1 MLVTIEERAASRVR
15 SQRVRSRNEVA
26 GVHDSSPTRSRARA
40 RDGTLGRSRWCFVL
54 APFAVG
60 KRKPNLA
67 RPIRARVAPG
77 NAQNSDRSASSFAP
91 ARRRVSHAR
100 VSRGY
105 GEKRAWDAPRE
116 RARSARHRPSA
127 RFRIGGSEIANVAH
141 LRSARR
147 LFSSRGATRFA
158 RTRVDRG
165 RDRRLLIGGLTLTG
179 WRVRARGCAR
189 PFAKGR
195 ELCATFR
202 ERKGTETWTEIRLR
216 VRRYLRRCYIV
227 CVSDYKK
234 CVVYNVTVQCISDY
248 KKTEL
253 TTLQYVYNALHVHV
267 V

>member
-1 MLVTIEERAASRVR
+1 MDVQRADDRGDREGARDEDVRESPRLRGRGSVLPREEGRLRGGHVQLHFFSFLLLFSRQGTLLVTVTIEERAASRVR
-15 SQRVRSRNEVA
+15 SQRVRTRNEVA

-60 KRKPNLA
+60 KRKPSLA

-77 NAQNSDRSASSFAP
+77 NAQNSDRSASSLAP

-158 RTRVDRG
+158 RVV
-165 RDRRLLIGGLTLTG
+165 
-179 WRVRARGCAR
+179 RVRIVG
-189 PFAKGR
+189 
-195 ELCATFR
+195 ATA
-202 ERKGTETWTEIRLR
+202 G
-216 VRRYLRRCYIV
+216 Y
-227 CVSDYKK
+227 
-234 CVVYNVTVQCISDY
+234 
-248 KKTEL
+248 
-253 TTLQYVYNALHVHV
+253 
-267 V
+267 